1 MTNWFITGISRG
13 LGKALAEAA
22 LARGDRVVG
31 TTRDGKSSIA
41 VPRGTLHVLPLE
53 VGDAAAIESTVA
65 KAFELAGEF
74 DVIVNNAAYGL
85 LGAIENA
92 SDAEVARLFEVNVFG
107 TFRVIRAALP
117 KLRAQKR
124 GHIINITS
132 IAGRAPM
139 AGSGLYAATKSA
151 IEGLSE
157 SLAQEVGPLGIK
169 VTAVAPGAFRTD
181 FLSSHSIRK
190 SDRASDDY
198 TTSVGRTMGRLDEMA
213 GMQAGDPTRAAQAL
227 IAVVDAERSPL
238 HLLLGSD
245 ALHRAR
251 EKLDVLLEEMDC
263 WEEVTRGTDF
273 PKEEAAT
280 RPQGLSPNGRALPG
294 SGQAR

>member
-1 MTNWFITGISRG
+1 
-13 LGKALAEAA
+13 LAEAA
-22 LARGDRVVG
+22 LARGDLVVG
-31 TTRDGKSSIA
+31 TTRDGKSEIGAS
-41 VPRGTLHVLPLE
+41 RGTLHVLPLE

-65 KAFELAGEF
+65 KAFELAGGL

-92 SDAEVARLFEVNVFG
+92 SDAEMARLFEVNVFG
-107 TFRVIRAALP
+107 TFRVVRAALP
-117 KLRAQKR
+117 KLRAQGR

-151 IEGLSE
+151 VEGFSQC
-157 SLAQEVGPLGIK
+157 LAQEVGPLGIK

-190 SDRASDDY
+190 SAPASDGY
-198 TTSVGRTMGRLDEMA
+198 SNSVGRSLSHLDEMA
-213 GMQAGDPTRAAQAL
+213 GKQVGDPARAAQAL
-227 IAVVDAERSPL
+227 LAVVDAEQPPL
-238 HLLLGSD
+238 QLLLGSD
-245 ALHRAR
+245 ALRRAR
-251 EKLDVLLEEMDC
+251 EKLDSVIEEIDL

-273 PKEEAAT
+273 PKENV
-280 RPQGLSPNGRALPG
+280 P
-294 SGQAR
+294 

>member
-1 MTNWFITGISRG
+1 MTKWFITGISRG
-13 LGKALAEAA
+13 LGEALAEAA
-22 LARGDRVVG
+22 LARGDLVVG
-31 TTRDGKSSIA
+31 TTRDGKSEIGAS
-41 VPRGTLHVLPLE
+41 RGTLHVLPLE

-65 KAFELAGEF
+65 KAFELAGGL

-92 SDAEVARLFEVNVFG
+92 SDAEMARLFEVNVFG
-107 TFRVIRAALP
+107 TFRVVRAALP
-117 KLRAQKR
+117 KLRAQGR

-151 IEGLSE
+151 VEGFSQC
-157 SLAQEVGPLGIK
+157 LAQEVGPLGIK

-190 SDRASDDY
+190 SAPASDGY
-198 TTSVGRTMGRLDEMA
+198 SNSVGRSLSHLEEMA
-213 GMQAGDPTRAAQAL
+213 GKQVGDPARAAQAL
-227 IAVVDAERSPL
+227 LAVVDAEQPPL
-238 HLLLGSD
+238 QLLLGSD
-245 ALHRAR
+245 ALRRAR
-251 EKLDVLLEEMDC
+251 EKLDSVIEEIDL

-273 PKEEAAT
+273 PKENV
-280 RPQGLSPNGRALPG
+280 P
-294 SGQAR
+294 

>member
-1 MTNWFITGISRG
+1 MTKWLITGISRG
-13 LGKALAEAA
+13 LGQALAEAA
-22 LARGDRVVG
+22 LARGDVVVG
-31 TTRDGKSSIA
+31 TTRNGKSAIA
-41 VPRGTLHVLPLE
+41 ASRGTLHVLPLE
-53 VGDAAAIESTVA
+53 IGDAPAIESTVT
-65 KAFELAGEF
+65 KAFELAGGL

-92 SDAEVARLFEVNVFG
+92 SDAELVRLFEVNVFG

-117 KLRAQKR
+117 KLRAQGR

-151 IEGLSE
+151 VEGLSE
-157 SLAQEVGPLGIK
+157 SLAKEVGPLGIK

-190 SDRASDDY
+190 STPASDAYAD
-198 TTSVGRTMGRLDEMA
+198 SVGQTMNRLDAMA
-213 GMQAGDPTRAAQAL
+213 GNQSGDPARAAQAL
-227 IAVVDAERSPL
+227 LAVVDVKQPPL
-238 HLLLGSD
+238 HVLLGSD
-245 ALHRAR
+245 ALRRAR
-251 EKLDVLLEEMDC
+251 ESLDILIEEMDR

-273 PKEEAAT
+273 PTQPEK
-280 RPQGLSPNGRALPG
+280 
-294 SGQAR
+294 